1 MKLIILLTSLFTFLS
16 SMAFADCFKS
26 GDLKYRYGKEVK
38 SLEGGFCTSK
48 RHRLISYNCLGHKC
62 EAYKGYRAVANV
74 DMAVLRDQTGNPFH
88 RKCSVAGG
96 TPMLVEYVVEGEK
109 EEEGVCFFEKD
120 KSFISVHNSVS
131 YP

>member
-1 MKLIILLTSLFTFLS
+1 M
-16 SMAFADCFKS
+16 
-26 GDLKYRYGKEVK
+26 
-38 SLEGGFCTSK
+38 
-48 RHRLISYNCLGHKC
+48 SYNCIDKKC
-62 EAYKGYRAVANV
+62 QAFKGYRAVANV